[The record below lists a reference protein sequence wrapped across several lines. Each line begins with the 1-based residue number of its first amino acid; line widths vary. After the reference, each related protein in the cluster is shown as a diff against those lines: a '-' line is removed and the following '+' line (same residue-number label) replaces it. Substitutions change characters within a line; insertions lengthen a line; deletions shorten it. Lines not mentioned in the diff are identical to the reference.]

1 MRLLHK
7 LMSWFISKHGGPS
20 YRTLPFNG
28 TCTVTSEGATLLEGL
43 EGRVIT
49 AHSLIVAASRSC
61 VVSLL
66 LGERVVAKS
75 AVPAYSAVT
84 LVGEVPLAGNPG
96 EALKLRTESGECDVV
111 FSGFCR
117 AFTVTPALV
126 APPIPVEP
134 FGIPG
139 IASLSSSSLDMTV
152 GLTWTDYQAGLE
164 IEIQYSIEPEVW
176 ETGQVVAFPTA
187 SIRLDFTGK
196 VDSEQCPYISAYRVR
211 YVYQERAG
219 EFSEIATH
227 HIAA

>member
-7 LMSWFISKHGGPS
+7 LMSWFISRRGGPS

-28 TCTVTSEGATLLEGL
+28 TCTATSEGATLLEGA
-43 EGRVIT
+43 EGRVLT
-49 AHSLIVAASRSC
+49 VRSLIIVASRAC

-66 LGERVVAKS
+66 FGERVVAKC

-84 LVGEVPLAGNPG
+84 LASESPLAGNPG

-111 FSGFCR
+111 FSGFYR
-117 AFTVTPALV
+117 AFTVTPALA
-126 APPIPVEP
+126 APPVPVEP

-152 GLTWTDYQAGLE
+152 GLTWTDYQAGLQ
-164 IEIQYSIEPEVW
+164 IEVQYSIEPEVW
-176 ETGQVVAFPTA
+176 ETGQIVAFPTA

-196 VDSEQCPYISAYRVR
+196 VDPEVCPYISAYRVR
-211 YVYQERAG
+211 YVYQDRVG

-227 HIAA
+227 FIAA